1 MPEIRQLSASVI
13 NKIAAGEV
21 IERPSSVVKELV
33 ENSLD
38 AGATRVDVSVA
49 QGGLDLIRVSDDG
62 CGIAA
67 EQLPLAIA
75 SHATSKIRDADD
87 LFKVGSLGFRGEALA
102 SIAEVSQ
109 FYLRSRPRDCDQG
122 AELNVDGGTVRE
134 TMPCGCPVGT
144 LIEVRN
150 LFFNTPVRRKFLRT
164 TQTEMG
170 HITEAITRL
179 ALAWPN
185 VHFTLRHNDKTLQDM
200 PPTADLRERISAF
213 FGGEIADGLIPVE
226 SRDDDIVL
234 RGFVADPQHSR
245 GNNRLQYFF
254 LNGRCIRDKALQ
266 HALGEA
272 YRGLI
277 LTGRYP
283 IAFLRFEMPADAV
296 DVNVHPTKMEVRFQD
311 SGRLYSQLLGSL
323 RKKFLTTDLV
333 AKVQS
338 ATDVPRLPTVPT
350 AESVFLD
357 NANSGGHEAVQL
369 AEHRRDFVRWA
380 TGQLENAKTAI
391 GESVPTLVAE
401 SPTESAAEA
410 ELPSA
415 VDEAEAAALRGQ
427 TEFDLQFE
435 SKRFEPLT
443 LHRIDPAAL
452 RQQREHQAPGRE
464 IADASP
470 VTRIDSGE
478 SLPRHVRG
486 MQIQQRYLIT
496 ETADGMEVIDQ
507 HALHE
512 RILYEQLRA
521 KLDEGSLEGQRLLIP
536 DTVPLRPAE
545 YSAAIE
551 SSEVLAK
558 LGINIEPFGGD
569 TVLVTSY
576 PAVLGDCN
584 PAEIVRQAVERLVE
598 GGKRIS
604 TVDLV
609 NDLLNMVACKAAVK
623 AGDYLAPEEIDSL
636 LQQRH
641 LFDNTH
647 HCPHGRPTSLLF
659 TRDELDKRFK
669 RT

>member
-1 MPEIRQLSASVI
+1 
-13 NKIAAGEV
+13 
-21 IERPSSVVKELV
+21 
-33 ENSLD
+33 
-38 AGATRVDVSVA
+38 
-49 QGGLDLIRVSDDG
+49 
-62 CGIAA
+62 
-67 EQLPLAIA
+67 
-75 SHATSKIRDADD
+75 
-87 LFKVGSLGFRGEALA
+87 
-102 SIAEVSQ
+102 
-109 FYLRSRPRDCDQG
+109 
-122 AELNVDGGTVRE
+122 
-134 TMPCGCPVGT
+134 
-144 LIEVRN
+144 
-150 LFFNTPVRRKFLRT
+150 
-164 TQTEMG
+164 
-170 HITEAITRL
+170 
-179 ALAWPN
+179 
-185 VHFTLRHNDKTLQDM
+185 
-200 PPTADLRERISAF
+200 
-213 FGGEIADGLIPVE
+213 
-226 SRDDDIVL
+226 
-234 RGFVADPQHSR
+234 
-245 GNNRLQYFF
+245 
-254 LNGRCIRDKALQ
+254 
-266 HALGEA
+266 
-272 YRGLI
+272 

-333 AKVQS
+333 AKVHS
-338 ATDVPRLPTVPT
+338 STDSPRLPTVPT
-350 AESVFLD
+350 AEAVYQD

-380 TGQLENAKTAI
+380 TGQLESAKNSIAENT
-391 GESVPTLVAE
+391 STLVAE
-401 SPTESAAEA
+401 SSPASG
-410 ELPSA
+410 ELPTA

-452 RQQREHQAPGRE
+452 HRSQSLAQNVMNDAEEEGPEVIGNANTPSVPRQ
-464 IADASP
+464 
-470 VTRIDSGE
+470 
-478 SLPRHVRG
+478 VRG

-496 ETADGMEVIDQ
+496 ETVDGMEVIDQ

-521 KLDEGSLEGQRLLIP
+521 KLDEGALEGQRLLIP

-545 YSAAIE
+545 YAAAIE
-551 SSEVLAK
+551 SREVLAK
-558 LGINIEPFGGD
+558 LGVNIEPFGGD

-641 LFDNTH
+641 LYDNTH